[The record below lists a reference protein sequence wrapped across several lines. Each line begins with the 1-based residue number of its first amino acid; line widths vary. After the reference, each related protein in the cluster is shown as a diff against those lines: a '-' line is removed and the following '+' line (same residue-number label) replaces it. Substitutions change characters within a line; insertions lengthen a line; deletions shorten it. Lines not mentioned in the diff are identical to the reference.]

1 MKLGAR
7 KKRTRRRKHADQGYW
22 RLIVLG
28 GLGIGVFLLVL
39 IFILAPGLTAVCR
52 LISEFIQI
60 VCRAIG
66 QV

>member
-1 MKLGAR
+1 MKLR
-7 KKRTRRRKHADQGYW
+7 EPTTRTRRRKHADQGYW

-28 GLGIGVFLLVL
+28 GLGIGVFVLVL

-60 VCRAIG
+60 VCRAVG
-66 QV
+66 RT

>member
-1 MKLGAR
+1 MKLRER

-28 GLGIGVFLLVL
+28 ALVVGILVIILTFIVGSGLAAL
-39 IFILAPGLTAVCR
+39 CK
-52 LISEFIQI
+52 LISEFIRI